1 MVNMNKEEFV
11 EALKKLNINITE
23 KQLNQLEKFYNILI
37 KFVFLSILIVQ
48 MKVCTILCQSIDF

>member
-1 MVNMNKEEFV
+1 MNKEEFV

-37 KFVFLSILIVQ
+37 EENKKINL
-48 MKVCTILCQSIDF
+48 